1 MYKKLTGKTGGIGEA
16 GGKKNQESLVIEE
29 EPKPDISDIVS
40 FVVLTEY
47 L

>member
-1 MYKKLTGKTGGIGEA
+1 MYKKLTGKTGGIGET
-16 GGKKNQESLVIEE
+16 GKKNQESLVIEE
-29 EPKPDISDIVS
+29 EPKPDIADIVS